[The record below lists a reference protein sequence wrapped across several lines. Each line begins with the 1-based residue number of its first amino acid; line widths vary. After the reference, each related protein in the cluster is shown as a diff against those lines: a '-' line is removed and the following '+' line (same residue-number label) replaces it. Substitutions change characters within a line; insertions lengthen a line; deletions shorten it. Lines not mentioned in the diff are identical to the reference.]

1 MSNNSN
7 KWIDEFKEFVEVKE
21 IEPPRN
27 VTNAIFS
34 RVRSDLNPSLKLIAA
49 KLFGLHLAA
58 GAIVLFFCPQLG
70 VGALM
75 GGHGIMHFFM
85 YSGPVVCAGLC
96 GAIFL
101 GTSALFSTVFL
112 TREELLVANRY
123 RFLNVSFLAALSFVV
138 IILSGGEADRLSY
151 LSWIFG
157 ALTAGWIVLKMG
169 AVIRFRQS
177 MIAW

>member
-1 MSNNSN
+1 MGNNSN
-7 KWIDEFKEFVEVKE
+7 KWMEEFKEFVAVKE

-27 VTNAIFS
+27 VTRAVFS
-34 RVRSDLNPSLKLIAA
+34 KVASDLNPSLKLIAA
-49 KLFGLHLAA
+49 KLFGLHAVA

-85 YSGPVVCAGLC
+85 YYGPVVCAGLC

-112 TREELLVANRY
+112 TREELLIANRY
-123 RFLNVSFLAALSFVV
+123 RFLNVSFLAALSFVG
-138 IILSGGEADRLSY
+138 IILSGGEADKLSY

-157 ALTAGWIVLKMG
+157 ALTTGWVVLKLG
-169 AVIRFRQS
+169 ALVRFRHS
-177 MIAW
+177 IAW